1 MLFQPTNIT
10 PSSFAGVGGDLIDAA
25 DGMTITWQVNGTS
38 AMTGYEIVIYQND
51 AASTQLYTTGV
62 VTISPFYGV
71 DGMGNAQFYS
81 VTISA
86 SDLSTAGI
94 VNGSGD
100 GYKYKITQYWS
111 STDYIEQSAENFFV
125 AQAAPTCSINTMYL
139 YTPSDPITATWSQTD
154 GVGLDWVRWVVTEL
168 NDSTVLIDTGNIHT
182 QVMQLDYNGWVNGAS
197 YSVTLS
203 YQLQNGYSGTTNEI
217 IYAQWT
223 NVTQRGSASAYLG
236 TNCSE
241 IVVRYPVPS
250 YGELQNPGAASASI
264 TDGKLVNPS
273 GSTLTWNIETLVTNR
288 AGSGGLAWS
297 GTPSEAATL
306 SIYSAFT
313 APTLWE
319 TLDVT
324 FNPSGT
330 VEWNVGTESGAYA
343 TGEIFTGKTVTFLA
357 GNNTWYIAVKR
368 DADERITYI
377 SDWEQGNIRESNGTN
392 NDTAVT
398 RCRTNGAYNFDG
410 ASSVTI
416 TVPSGYKLGGREY
429 SGTPWSQ
436 DNYVGVAFAF
446 MEGSVTL
453 TPVEGHYYRFTIAYV
468 GDGTI
473 TPSDIPTNSCVIV
486 EVIGGTGGVNKYS
499 FDAPITLSLLNGLD
513 SSTISLSGA
522 QTCNFFGLTNGD
534 ASQTL
539 VNTLLSGNGAQPEF
553 TSAWL
558 FLSDFSS
565 TTGYQSIG
573 SLDDVSWAGVTP
585 DVSEVIVYRQ
595 ETGVSVMQKLATVTN
610 PNDIGM
616 LADYGVIS
624 GKSYTYSVQYL
635 FDDSSSLSA
644 NTVILTTNTVTPCYW
659 DWLLAEAEEAPDGT
673 FHIVAEYRFGLNLAT
688 ESMSNNNVPVLMQN
702 FTRYPTRQ
710 AMSANYRSGSLT
722 AYIGRVDQ
730 TANVYIDTAAQA
742 DAIMALGASTNA
754 KFLRSRKGE
763 LWKVDTAAAT
773 TLMLGDN
780 YKEQPYTVALTWAEV
795 GDASTASII
804 SLPSDDG
811 WTDPAAQP
819 NEEAGNS
826 TLYINGRMVQTG
838 STITI
843 GG

>member
-1 MLFQPTNIT
+1 MLYQPTNIT

-51 AASTQLYTTGV
+51 AASTQLYSTGV

-71 DGMGNAQFYS
+71 DGMGNAQLYS

-111 STDYIEQSAENFFV
+111 STDYIEQSAENFFI

-139 YTPSDPITATWSQTD
+139 YSPSSPVLAEWSQAD
-154 GVGLDWVRWVVTEL
+154 GVGLDWVRWVVTEV

-182 QVMQLDYNGWVNGAS
+182 QVMQLDYNGWVNGTS

-203 YQLQNGYSGTTNEI
+203 YQLQNGYSGTTNGI

-250 YGELQNPGAASASI
+250 YGELQDPGAAASASI

-273 GSTLTWNIETLVTNR
+273 GSTLTWNIETLVTNHV
-288 AGSGGLAWS
+288 GSGGLAWS

-319 TLDVT
+319 TLAVT
-324 FNPSGT
+324 FAPSGT
-330 VEWNVGTESGAYA
+330 VSWTVGTESGSYS

-357 GNNTWYIAVKR
+357 GDDTWYIAV
-368 DADERITYI
+368 Y
-377 SDWEQGNIRESNGTN
+377 
-392 NDTAVT
+392 
-398 RCRTNGAYNFDG
+398 DG
-410 ASSVTI
+410 ST
-416 TVPSGYKLGGREY
+416 TKE
-429 SGTPWSQ
+429 
-436 DNYVGVAFAF
+436 
-446 MEGSVTL
+446 
-453 TPVEGHYYRFTIAYV
+453 
-468 GDGTI
+468 
-473 TPSDIPTNSCVIV
+473 
-486 EVIGGTGGVNKYS
+486 YS

-513 SSTISLSGA
+513 SSTISLSGE

-539 VNTLLSGNGAQPEF
+539 LNTLLSGNGAQPEF

-585 DVSEVIVYRQ
+585 DVSEVVVYRQ

-659 DWLLAEAEEAPDGT
+659 DWLLAEAEEAADGT

-795 GDASTASII
+795 GDASAASII

-811 WTDPAAQP
+811 WTDPAAQQS
-819 NEEAGNS
+819 ETTGYS
-826 TLYINGRMVQTG
+826 TLYINGREVNVG